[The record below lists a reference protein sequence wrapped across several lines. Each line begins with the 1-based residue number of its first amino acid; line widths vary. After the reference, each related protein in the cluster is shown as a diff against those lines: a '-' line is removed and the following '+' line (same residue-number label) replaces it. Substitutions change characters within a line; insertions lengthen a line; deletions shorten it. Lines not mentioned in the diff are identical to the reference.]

1 MIDPLDYD
9 RSIMELQLKKQKLE
23 EEIADIDNV
32 LKWMNEQKQEL
43 LNTTDDL
50 TSEIFKIYSE
60 RIRNLSKLSEI
71 RASAAINILYIRK
84 KITV

>member
-43 LNTTDDL
+43 LNSTDDL
-50 TSEIFKIYSE
+50 TTEIFKD
-60 RIRNLSKLSEI
+60 
-71 RASAAINILYIRK
+71 ILGK
-84 KITV
+84 N

>member
-9 RSIMELQLKKQKLE
+9 RSIMELQLRKQKLK

-32 LKWMNEQKQEL
+32 LQWMNEQKKDL

-50 TSEIFKIYSE
+50 TTEIFKD
-60 RIRNLSKLSEI
+60 
-71 RASAAINILYIRK
+71 ILGK
-84 KITV
+84 N

>member
-1 MIDPLDYD
+1 MIDPLDYE

-50 TSEIFKIYSE
+50 TTEIFKD
-60 RIRNLSKLSEI
+60 
-71 RASAAINILYIRK
+71 ILGK
-84 KITV
+84 N

>member
-50 TSEIFKIYSE
+50 TTEIFKD
-60 RIRNLSKLSEI
+60 
-71 RASAAINILYIRK
+71 ILGK
-84 KITV
+84 N

>member
-9 RSIMELQLKKQKLE
+9 RSIMELQLKKQKLK

-32 LKWMNEQKQEL
+32 LQWMNEQRQDL

-50 TSEIFKIYSE
+50 TTEIFKD
-60 RIRNLSKLSEI
+60 
-71 RASAAINILYIRK
+71 ILGK
-84 KITV
+84 N

>member
-50 TSEIFKIYSE
+50 TTEIF
-60 RIRNLSKLSEI
+60 RD
-71 RASAAINILYIRK
+71 ILGK
-84 KITV
+84 N

>member
-32 LKWMNEQKQEL
+32 LQWMNEQKQEL
-43 LNTTDDL
+43 LNTTDEL
-50 TSEIFKIYSE
+50 TSEIFKD
-60 RIRNLSKLSEI
+60 
-71 RASAAINILYIRK
+71 ILGNN
-84 KITV
+84 

>member
-9 RSIMELQLKKQKLE
+9 RSIMELQLRKQKLK

-32 LKWMNEQKQEL
+32 LQWMNEQKQEL

-50 TSEIFKIYSE
+50 TSEIFKD
-60 RIRNLSKLSEI
+60 
-71 RASAAINILYIRK
+71 ILGK
-84 KITV
+84 N

>member
-9 RSIMELQLKKQKLE
+9 RSIMELQLKKQKLK

-32 LKWMNEQKQEL
+32 LQWMNEQKQEL

-50 TSEIFKIYSE
+50 TSEIFKD
-60 RIRNLSKLSEI
+60 
-71 RASAAINILYIRK
+71 ILGK
-84 KITV
+84 N

>member
-9 RSIMELQLKKQKLE
+9 RSIMELQLRKQKLK

-32 LKWMNEQKQEL
+32 LQWMNEQRQDL

-50 TSEIFKIYSE
+50 TTEIFKD
-60 RIRNLSKLSEI
+60 
-71 RASAAINILYIRK
+71 ILGK
-84 KITV
+84 N

>member
-1 MIDPLDYD
+1 MCELYRLLLRSELIMIDPLDYD

-32 LKWMNEQKQEL
+32 LQWMNEQKQEL

-50 TSEIFKIYSE
+50 TTEIFKD
-60 RIRNLSKLSEI
+60 
-71 RASAAINILYIRK
+71 ILGK
-84 KITV
+84 N

>member
-50 TSEIFKIYSE
+50 TSEIFKD
-60 RIRNLSKLSEI
+60 
-71 RASAAINILYIRK
+71 ILGK
-84 KITV
+84 N

>member
-32 LKWMNEQKQEL
+32 LQWMNEQKQEL
-43 LNTTDDL
+43 LNTTDEL
-50 TSEIFKIYSE
+50 TTEIFKD
-60 RIRNLSKLSEI
+60 
-71 RASAAINILYIRK
+71 ILGK
-84 KITV
+84 N

>member
-9 RSIMELQLKKQKLE
+9 RSIMELQLRKQKLE

-32 LKWMNEQKQEL
+32 LEWMNEQKQDL

-50 TSEIFKIYSE
+50 TTEIFKD
-60 RIRNLSKLSEI
+60 
-71 RASAAINILYIRK
+71 ILGK
-84 KITV
+84 N

>member
-9 RSIMELQLKKQKLE
+9 RSIMELQLRKQKLE

-32 LKWMNEQKQEL
+32 LQWMNEQKQDL

-50 TSEIFKIYSE
+50 TTEIFKD
-60 RIRNLSKLSEI
+60 
-71 RASAAINILYIRK
+71 ILGK
-84 KITV
+84 N

>member
-43 LNTTDDL
+43 LNTTVEL
-50 TSEIFKIYSE
+50 TSEIFKD
-60 RIRNLSKLSEI
+60 
-71 RASAAINILYIRK
+71 ILGK
-84 KITV
+84 N

>member
-23 EEIADIDNV
+23 EEIVDIDNV
-32 LKWMNEQKQEL
+32 LQWMNEQKQEL

-50 TSEIFKIYSE
+50 TTEIFKD
-60 RIRNLSKLSEI
+60 
-71 RASAAINILYIRK
+71 ILGK
-84 KITV
+84 N

>member
-1 MIDPLDYD
+1 MIVIDPLDYD

-50 TSEIFKIYSE
+50 TTEIFKD
-60 RIRNLSKLSEI
+60 
-71 RASAAINILYIRK
+71 ILGK
-84 KITV
+84 N

>member
-23 EEIADIDNV
+23 EEITDIDNV

-43 LNTTDDL
+43 LNTTDEL
-50 TSEIFKIYSE
+50 TSEIFKD
-60 RIRNLSKLSEI
+60 
-71 RASAAINILYIRK
+71 ILGNN
-84 KITV
+84 

>member
-43 LNTTDDL
+43 L
-50 TSEIFKIYSE
+50 KIG
-60 RIRNLSKLSEI
+60 
-71 RASAAINILYIRK
+71 RAHVRTPVTA
-84 KITV
+84 

>member
-9 RSIMELQLKKQKLE
+9 RSIMELQLKKQKLK

-32 LKWMNEQKQEL
+32 LQWMNEQKKDL

-50 TSEIFKIYSE
+50 TTEIFKD
-60 RIRNLSKLSEI
+60 
-71 RASAAINILYIRK
+71 ILGK
-84 KITV
+84 N

>member
-43 LNTTDDL
+43 LNTTDEL
-50 TSEIFKIYSE
+50 TSEIFKDILE
-60 RIRNLSKLSEI
+60 RTNDQSQSTSQHQIPPTI
-71 RASAAINILYIRK
+71 H
-84 KITV
+84 